1 MKKSIALIL
10 SLILIAGLT
19 ACGKT
24 ESKETS
30 VTTVQMTETT
40 ESTIVTEDTEA
51 TESTA
56 VKETKATEN
65 TTAEITESTTVT
77 EKVEKAGQSSEIFMK
92 SELIKLGEHTYY
104 PKELFIN
111 DVRGVKYEDHM
122 LSQLEEADKGLHDDV
137 YVHGI
142 GESET
147 KGKFRFFGMMM
158 EDGVIFDTADVT
170 CWYDPESGSAWS
182 INYSNFRRTDFDKS
196 GLINAEDVFDEVYQ
210 RASKSNQALE
220 VGHGKIS
227 GTYLLAV
234 NNAGRLY
241 YRFTIN
247 IYSSVDV
254 DAKTGEI
261 IQERYWNGQYT

>member
-10 SLILIAGLT
+10 ATVLIAGLT

-24 ESKETS
+24 DSKDTV
-30 VTTVQMTETT
+30 VTTAQMTETT
-40 ESTIVTEDTEA
+40 ESTTISEKIEKTE
-51 TESTA
+51 
-56 VKETKATEN
+56 
-65 TTAEITESTTVT
+65 
-77 EKVEKAGQSSEIFMK
+77 QSSEIFTK
-92 SELIKLGEHTYY
+92 SEMIKLGEHTYY

-142 GESET
+142 GESEI
-147 KGKFRFFGMMM
+147 KGEFRFFGMMM
-158 EDGVIFDTADVT
+158 EDGVIFDTADLT

-234 NNAGRLY
+234 DNAGRLY

-247 IYSSVDV
+247 RYSTVDV

-261 IQERYWNGQYT
+261 IKERYWNGQYT